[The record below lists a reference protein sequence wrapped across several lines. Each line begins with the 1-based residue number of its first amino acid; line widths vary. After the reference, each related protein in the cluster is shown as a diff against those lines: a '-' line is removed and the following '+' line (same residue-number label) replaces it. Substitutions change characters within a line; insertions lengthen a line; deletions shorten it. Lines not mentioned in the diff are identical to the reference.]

1 MNQQPFF
8 DIFRTGKQEMEKV
21 IAAGLSAGGDWC
33 DLYFE
38 YSVYNDLMLR
48 DGEVNSG
55 GYYEDFGVGIRVL
68 DGERTGYAYSES
80 TELKDM
86 IAAAKAASAISADRV
101 KSVTNISP
109 DISGK
114 EDSRR
119 GRAAGGRVPS
129 DRSLTCIPYPRR
141 GTRRTTA
148 GSFPCSKDS
157 TLLSGARTA
166 ESSR

>member
-55 GYYEDFGVGIRVL
+55 GYHEDFGVGIRVL

-86 IAAAKAASAISADRV
+86 IAAASAARVSPLIPVGVKLRTSQGYASSATLILPWRV
-101 KSVTNISP
+101 AIT
-109 DISGK
+109 SGCR
-114 EDSRR
+114 EM
-119 GRAAGGRVPS
+119 
-129 DRSLTCIPYPRR
+129 
-141 GTRRTTA
+141 
-148 GSFPCSKDS
+148 
-157 TLLSGARTA
+157 
-166 ESSR
+166 

>member
-55 GYYEDFGVGIRVL
+55 GYHEDFGVGIRVL

-86 IAAAKAASAISADRV
+86 IAAAKAAWWKKAPSAASFSIPATATRNV
-101 KSVTNISP
+101 ISP
-109 DISGK
+109 CGTSPCPDPARAVIPPIWWRNAAATAA
-114 EDSRR
+114 SRSCAPP
-119 GRAAGGRVPS
+119 RAA
-129 DRSLTCIPYPRR
+129 
-141 GTRRTTA
+141 A
-148 GSFPCSKDS
+148 M
-157 TLLSGARTA
+157 
-166 ESSR
+166 